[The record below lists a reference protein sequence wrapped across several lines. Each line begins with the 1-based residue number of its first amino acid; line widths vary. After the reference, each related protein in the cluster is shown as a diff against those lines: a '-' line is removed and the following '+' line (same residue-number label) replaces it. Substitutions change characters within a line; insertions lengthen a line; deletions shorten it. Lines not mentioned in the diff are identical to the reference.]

1 MLDLAGTRAALAQL
15 LARFAEQEQPLN
27 ALDAA
32 IGDGDHGSTMLR
44 GMRAGQA
51 AAEQME
57 AESPGP
63 VLVAM
68 ANAFQKATGGA
79 GGTLFSSIF
88 RGIGEAAGATA
99 TLDGAALGAGL
110 AASAA
115 IVSRIGRARAGGKT
129 MFDALNPAAEALLGG
144 GTPDDAVAAARAGRD
159 ATRDMRATQ
168 GRARFVA
175 EGGVGHLDPGAV
187 SVVLILETLAA
198 AFHRPNTNNA

>member
-1 MLDLAGTRAALAQL
+1 MLDLDGTRAVVAEL
-15 LARFAEQEQPLN
+15 LARFTAEEQALN

-44 GMRAGQA
+44 GMRAGKA
-51 AAEQME
+51 AADDAD
-57 AESPGP
+57 AETPGA

-88 RGIGEAAGATA
+88 RGIGEAAGTSG
-99 TLDGAALGAGL
+99 TIDSSGLGAGL

-115 IVSRIGRARAGGKT
+115 TVARLGRAKAGGKT
-129 MFDALNPAAEALLGG
+129 MFDALNPAAKALAGG
-144 GTPDDAVAAARAGRD
+144 GTPDAALAAAEAGRD
-159 ATRDMRATQ
+159 ATRDMRANF

-175 EGGVGHLDPGAV
+175 EGGAGHVDPGAV
-187 SVVLILETLAA
+187 SVVMILETLTAA
-198 AFHRPNTNNA
+198 LD